1 MILKQ
6 RKLLTVVVE
15 AALEQRL
22 AKDVERLGAKG
33 FTISPAHGKG
43 PRDLRAGDLEGGNVR
58 LETVVSNEVLERL
71 LELLESKY
79 FPHYACSAWVSQVE
93 VVRDERY

>member
-6 RKLLTVVVE
+6 RKLLTVVAE
-15 AALEQRL
+15 AAIEHRL
-22 AKDVERLGAKG
+22 IKDIERLGAKG
-33 FTISPAHGKG
+33 FTVSPAHGKG
-43 PRDLRAGDLEGGNVR
+43 PRNQRTGDLEGGNIR
-58 LETVVSNEVLERL
+58 LETVVSNDVLEGILEVLET
-71 LELLESKY
+71 SY

>member
-6 RKLLTVVVE
+6 RKCLTVVVE

-22 AKDVERLGAKG
+22 IKDIQRLGAKG
-33 FTISPAHGKG
+33 FTVSQAHGQG
-43 PRDLRAGDLEGGNVR
+43 PRNQRTGDLEGGNIR
-58 LETVVSNEVLERL
+58 LETVLSNEVLEQL
-71 LELLESKY
+71 LELLETNY

-93 VVRDERY
+93 VVRDDRY

>member
-6 RKLLTVVVE
+6 RKLVTIVVE

-22 AKDVERLGAKG
+22 AKDVEKAGAKG
-33 FTISPAHGKG
+33 FTVSPAHGKG
-43 PRDLRAGDLEGGNVR
+43 PRDLRAGDLEGGNIR
-58 LETVVSNEVLERL
+58 LETVVSNEVLEKI

-93 VVRDERY
+93 VLRDERY

>member
-6 RKLLTVVVE
+6 RKLLTVVAE
-15 AALEQRL
+15 AAIEHRL
-22 AKDVERLGAKG
+22 IKDIEKLGAKG
-33 FTISPAHGKG
+33 FTVSQAHGKG
-43 PRDLRAGDLEGGNVR
+43 PRNQRTGDLEGGNIR
-58 LETVVSNEVLERL
+58 LETVVSKDVLEGILEVLETN
-71 LELLESKY
+71 Y

>member
-6 RKLLTVVVE
+6 RKLLTVVAE
-15 AALEQRL
+15 AAIEHRL
-22 AKDVERLGAKG
+22 IKDIERLGAKG
-33 FTISPAHGKG
+33 FTVSPAHGKG
-43 PRDLRAGDLEGGNVR
+43 PRNQRTGDLEGGNIR
-58 LETVVSNEVLERL
+58 LETVVSNDVLEGILEVLETN
-71 LELLESKY
+71 Y

>member
-15 AALEQRL
+15 AALEHRL
-22 AKDVERLGAKG
+22 IKDIEKQGARG
-33 FTISPAHGKG
+33 FTVSPAHGKG
-43 PRDLRAGDLEGGNVR
+43 PRDLRAGDLEGGTIR
-58 LETVVSNEVLERL
+58 LETVVSNEVLEKI
-71 LELLESKY
+71 LELLKTNY